1 MTMATISVELVFALP
16 DKQVLRTIAVTEG
29 STVDEVIRKGDLARD
44 FPGLVVEDMQAG
56 VWGRPVDRD
65 HVVRDGDRVELYRPL
80 EMDPREAR
88 RLKAG
93 V

>member
-1 MTMATISVELVFALP
+1 MRVEVVFALSER
-16 DKQVLRTIAVTEG
+16 QVLLAPEVPDR
-29 STVDEVIRKGDLARD
+29 STVADVIALSGIARHFPDCDLDEL
-44 FPGLVVEDMQAG
+44 QAG
-56 VWGRPVDRD
+56 IWGQPVDRNRI
-65 HVVRDGDRVELYRPL
+65 VRNGDRVELYRAL

>member
-1 MTMATISVELVFALP
+1 MGKISVELVFALP
-16 DKQVLRTIAVTEG
+16 DKQVLRSISMPAG
-29 STVDEVIRKGDLARD
+29 STVADVIGEGNLAIE

-56 VWGRPVDRD
+56 IWGKPVGRD

-93 V
+93 I